1 MNLHCDTTT
10 LLPMALT
17 APPSEL
23 GLTHRKKVTPAI
35 DTVELTMLKAAP
47 VVCRRSLQ
55 LKTVEDAVPVMTS
68 DATLLMLT
76 VGSLNE
82 PATSETFEALITCT
96 A

>member
-1 MNLHCDTTT
+1 
-10 LLPMALT
+10 
-17 APPSEL
+17 
-23 GLTHRKKVTPAI
+23 
-35 DTVELTMLKAAP
+35 MLKAAP